1 MNIYNNLLEN
11 FKSTYM
17 MMIPLTV
24 ILQSCIGSIVALY
37 AMKAN
42 SPYFILQMG
51 LCIVVTMIYNASIL
65 AQMKPYIVF
74 NLLIVSLVT
83 NISLLFTLA

>member
-17 MMIPLTV
+17 MMIPLTI

-37 AMKAN
+37 AMKEN
-42 SPYFILQMG
+42 GPYYILQMV
-51 LCIVVTMIYNASIL
+51 LCVIVTMIYNASIL
-65 AQMKPYIVF
+65 AQMKSEFIF
-74 NLLIVSLVT
+74 KLLILSLMT
-83 NISLLFTLA
+83 NILLLN